1 MVRLA
6 AQPTKIHAL
15 SDGQGRPLAFLLT
28 AGQAADCQ
36 AAEALL
42 RRLPP
47 DALVMADRAYD
58 TDAVRDQIQAQGA
71 VPNIPAKR
79 TRRWKHCFSP
89 VLYRSRNAIERM
101 FGRLKDFRRI
111 ATRYDK
117 LAANFLA
124 AVQLAATV
132 SYWL

>member
-1 MVRLA
+1 M
-6 AQPTKIHAL
+6 
-15 SDGQGRPLAFLLT
+15 AFLLT
-28 AGQAADCQ
+28 PGQAADCR

-47 DALVMADRAYD
+47 GALVMADRAYD
-58 TDAVRDQIQAQGA
+58 TDAVREQIQGRRS
-71 VPNIPAKR
+71 VPNMPSR
-79 TRRWKHCFSP
+79 RNRRWKHCFSP
-89 VLYRSRNAIERM
+89 VLYRGRNAIERM
-101 FGRLKDFRRI
+101 FGRLKDFRRV

-124 AVQLAATV
+124 AVHLAAAV